1 MRSKAFCGCLV
12 LCVKVTLHNTWILA
26 LPLTIL
32 GIAGELVAFTIIN
45 INNID
50 IGPKEGIDVR
60 LLILLQAC

>member
-1 MRSKAFCGCLV
+1 MS
-12 LCVKVTLHNTWILA
+12 HNTWILA

-50 IGPKEGIDVR
+50 IGPKEGIDLR
-60 LLILLQAC
+60 SPILLQAC